1 MFLNIRNLTR
11 LEVISLDDARKLY
24 PLTHPQ
30 KRIWYVENIYPG
42 TSLHN
47 IGGLIKIYGPV
58 DFQLLEEAINQFI
71 RQNDAIRIRLV
82 EQDGTVQQTV
92 TEYRRRTFPFI
103 DFTTTPSDADVDAW
117 VSAEFANPL
126 PLDGELLYDFAL
138 VKINE
143 SESAYLTKAHHIIS
157 DGWSF
162 QLMTTQINQIYTQLM
177 QGEEVQQEVR
187 PSYLDYIGHEHK
199 YLSSS
204 RLVKNKH
211 YWQKKFEHVHDVA
224 LHTTASG
231 TSGKRKKFLISS
243 HTSEAIRDFAH
254 VHHISLNTF
263 FVATMLLY
271 LHKANQQDRI
281 MIGTPVLNRTGVKEK
296 NTFGMF
302 TSTMPFLADIQYE
315 MSFSTFIHN
324 VNHELI
330 QCYFH
335 QKYPYNLLVQ
345 DLQLQKRG
353 LDQLFQVCVNY
364 YNTTFDRSFGPG
376 WKMQQIEV
384 HNGNQLYPLQ
394 VIVTEWSSNGGLELY
409 FDYKTG
415 DYTDIQIDEIYC
427 RLLHLIDQII
437 SCPDARIGDLQLLLP
452 GERADLLYACNMT
465 ERTYPAQKT
474 ILQLF
479 EEQVERTPDRVAA
492 SCNGQSLTYRGLND
506 RANQL
511 ARTLLKSGI
520 RPHTPAAIMG
530 RHSLAIVV
538 GIWAVIKAGG
548 AYLPIDPDYPKE
560 RIEYILRD
568 SGASLLLTHG
578 KEWEQLSYE
587 GAVIALDDERLYEN
601 DKSNLPAMSTADDLV
616 YIIYT
621 SGSTGNPKGTMIEHR
636 GLVNYIWW
644 ANKTYIHAHDD
655 VFALYS
661 SIAFDLTVTSIFTP
675 LISGNRIEIYEDDGN
690 EFIVHRIIR
699 DNKATVIKLTPA
711 HLALIKDID
720 LYASS
725 VRTFIVGGEDLKC
738 ALAHHIHERCGGG
751 IDIYNEYGPTETV
764 VGCMIYRYDPARDKG
779 TSVPIGQPIDNV
791 QIYLLDQ
798 RLEPVP
804 NGTIGEIYIS
814 GDGVARGY
822 LHRPELTQE
831 RFLDNP
837 FLPGKSMYRT
847 GDLAMR
853 HDKGEIGYLGRI
865 DHQVK
870 IKGYRIEMGE
880 IEHQLLAMDPI
891 EEAVVIDQTGDDGQ
905 HHLVAYFVAAG
916 ELASL
921 ELRMR
926 LAEAL
931 PSYMIPAYFVRL
943 DQLPLTPNGKVD
955 RRLLPA
961 PERALEQI
969 DTGEPHLIAAFL
981 TDIFKEVL
989 QVEEMNPHDNF
1000 YRMGGDSIKAIQIAS
1015 KVNAAGYRLKV
1026 QHILSYPVIYELAA
1040 LIEMN
1045 VSASVEQGLCEGTIK
1060 PLPITSW
1067 FFGREWNNP
1076 HYYVQSVL
1084 LRLTQKVTTEQ
1095 LQAALYA
1102 LIQHHDALR
1111 LQYDERA
1118 GCLAYR
1124 QVERED
1130 VELASCD
1137 LAHHSAEERT
1147 AALKNRAESFKAS
1160 MRLGHGLLI
1169 KSLLLDKGVQGQS
1182 LLLTAH
1188 HLVVDGVS
1196 WRIMLEDLD
1205 RLLQAVM
1212 TGASL
1217 PLPAKTNSVQAW
1229 AEAIEAYSHERA
1241 REHLE
1246 YWQSVVEE
1254 AEDSLNADFPS
1265 ADDRHAVCGT
1275 LVRELPVEETRK
1287 LLGDANAAFHT
1298 QTSDLLVTA
1307 LAMAVISFTGKE
1319 KVTFELEGHG
1329 REELF
1334 ENIDV
1339 SRTVGWFTSMYPVNL
1354 RLSGTEPADII
1365 KSIKEQLRSIP
1376 NKGVDYGILAY
1387 GSGRVA
1393 KTDQGLL
1400 RFNYMGEIDNHLHSP
1415 VLQIASEDTGSD
1427 TCSSN
1432 RLSCLADVVAMV
1444 IDKTLQVRITY
1455 STAKF
1460 SRDTMEALM
1469 RAFMQRLNEIIQFCA
1484 DREQS
1489 DFTPSDFETVKLEQE
1504 ELDVLFN

>member
-1 MFLNIRNLTR
+1 M
-11 LEVISLDDARKLY
+11 EVISLDACKLY

-42 TSLHN
+42 TSIHN

-71 RQNDAIRIRLV
+71 RHNDAIRIRLV
-82 EQDGTVQQTV
+82 ERDGTVQQAV
-92 TEYRRRTFPFI
+92 TEYRRRTFPLI
-103 DFTTTPSDADVDAW
+103 DFTGISSDIDVDAW

-126 PLDGELLYDFAL
+126 PLDGEFLYDFAL

-143 SESAYLTKAHHIIS
+143 TESAYLTKAHHIIS

-162 QLMTTQINQIYTQLM
+162 QLMTTEINQIYTQLM
-177 QGEEVQQEVR
+177 QGEAVQLGCR
-187 PSYLDYIGHEHK
+187 PTYLDYIEQEHK

-204 RLVKNKH
+204 RFMKNKH

-231 TSGKRKKFLISS
+231 TAGNRKKFLISS
-243 HTSEAIRDFAH
+243 HTSEAIRDFAQA
-254 VHHISLNTF
+254 HHISLNTF

-302 TSTMPFLADIQYE
+302 TSTMPFLADIEHE
-315 MSFSTFIHN
+315 MSFSTFVHN
-324 VNHELI
+324 INHELI

-364 YNTTFDRSFGPG
+364 YNTAFDRSFGPG
-376 WKMQQIEV
+376 WKMRQIEV
-384 HNGNQLYPLQ
+384 HNGNQLYSLQ
-394 VIVTEWSSNGGLELY
+394 LIVTEWSSNGGLELY

-415 DYTDIQIDEIYC
+415 DYTELQIDEMYC
-427 RLLHLIDQII
+427 RLHHLTDQII
-437 SCPDARIGDLQLLLP
+437 SRPDTAIGGLQLLLP
-452 GERADLLYACNMT
+452 GERAELLYACNMT
-465 ERTYPAQKT
+465 EREYPAQKT

-479 EEQVERTPDRVAA
+479 EEQVERTPDRVAVT
-492 SCNGQSLTYRGLND
+492 CNGQSLTYDELNG

-511 ARTLLKSGI
+511 ARTLLKNGI
-520 RPHTPAAIMG
+520 GPHTPAAIMG

-538 GIWAVIKAGG
+538 GIWAVIKAGA

-568 SGASLLLTHG
+568 SEAALLLTHG
-578 KEWEQLSYE
+578 NEWEQLSYG
-587 GAVIALDDERLYEN
+587 GAVIKLDDERLYEN
-601 DKSNLPAMSTADDLV
+601 NKSNLPPMSTAEDLV

-621 SGSTGNPKGTMIEHR
+621 SGSTGNPKGTMIEHQ

-644 ANKTYIHAHDD
+644 ASKTYIRANDD

-690 EFIVHRIIR
+690 DFIVHRILR
-699 DNKATVIKLTPA
+699 DKKATVIKLTPA

-720 LYASS
+720 LSASA

-738 ALAHHIHERCGGG
+738 ALAHHIHERSRGG

-764 VGCMIYRYDPARDKG
+764 VGCMIYRYDPMRDKG

-798 RLEPVP
+798 RLDPVP
-804 NGTIGEIYIS
+804 NGTIGEIFIS

-847 GDLAMR
+847 GDLAIR
-853 HDKGEIGYLGRI
+853 HDNGDIVYLGRI

-880 IEHQLLAMDPI
+880 IEHQLLALDPI
-891 EEAVVIDQTGDDGQ
+891 EEAVVIDRTGDDGQ
-905 HHLVAYFVAAG
+905 QHLVAYFVAAG
-916 ELASL
+916 QLASL
-921 ELRMR
+921 ELRMK

-961 PERALEQI
+961 PERALEQ
-969 DTGEPHLIAAFL
+969 TEAGESPLIAAFL
-981 TDIFKEVL
+981 TDIFREVL
-989 QVEEMNPHDNF
+989 QVEEIGVHDNF

-1026 QHILSYPVIYELAA
+1026 QHILSYPVIHELTA
-1040 LIEMN
+1040 LLEMN
-1045 VSASVEQGLCEGTIK
+1045 VSAPLEQGLSTGTVK

-1067 FFGREWNNP
+1067 FFGKEWSNP
-1076 HYYVQSVL
+1076 HYYAQSVL
-1084 LRLTQKVTTEQ
+1084 LRLTQRATTEQ
-1095 LQAALYA
+1095 LQEALYA

-1124 QVERED
+1124 QAERED

-1137 LAHHSAEERT
+1137 LACHSAEER
-1147 AALKNRAESFKAS
+1147 AGVLKSRAESFKAS
-1160 MRLGHGLLI
+1160 VRLGHGLLI
-1169 KSLLLDKGVQGQS
+1169 KALVIDKGVEGQS

-1196 WRIMLEDLD
+1196 WRILLEDLD
-1205 RLLQAVM
+1205 RLLQSIMSGSSV
-1212 TGASL
+1212 
-1217 PLPAKTNSVQAW
+1217 PLPGKTNSVQAW
-1229 AEAIEAYSHERA
+1229 ADAIEAYSRERA
-1241 REHLE
+1241 LEHLE
-1246 YWQSVVEE
+1246 YWESIVAN

-1265 ADDRHAVCGT
+1265 VDDRHAICDT
-1275 LVRELPVEETRK
+1275 LVGQLPEQETLK

-1298 QTSDLLVTA
+1298 QTSDLLVA
-1307 LAMAVISFTGKE
+1307 SLAMAMSGFTGK
-1319 KVTFELEGHG
+1319 KNVTFELEGHG

-1334 ENIDV
+1334 ENMDV

-1354 RLSGTEPADII
+1354 RLSDTEPAGII
-1365 KSIKEQLRSIP
+1365 KSVKEQLRSIP
-1376 NKGVDYGILAY
+1376 NKGIDYGILAY
-1387 GSGRVA
+1387 CSGRVA
-1393 KTDQGLL
+1393 ETGRNLL
-1400 RFNYMGEIDNHLHSP
+1400 RFNYMGEIDNHLQSP
-1415 VLQIASEDTGSD
+1415 VLEIAAEDTGSD
-1427 TCSSN
+1427 TCPSN
-1432 RLSCLADVVAMV
+1432 KLTCLADVVAII
-1444 IDKTLQVRITY
+1444 IDKTLQVRMTY

-1469 RAFMQRLNEIIQFCA
+1469 HAFMQRLNEVIQFCA
-1484 DREQS
+1484 DRKES